1 MTELLF
7 GSWMGILSS
16 LVIVVTLVI
25 MVYFGWLFVKKSG
38 EE

>member
-7 GSWMGILSS
+7 SSWMGILSL

-25 MVYFGWLFVKKSG
+25 MVYFGWLFIKKSG
-38 EE
+38 QE